1 MALIDFILNLA
12 GVLLWLSWRAT
23 HFDPLARSRP
33 ASLIGTLKPTEVN
46 TGRRWHFL
54 GALGVLLLM
63 RSWLYWQIGSAVDWT
78 PSIGLGAIA
87 ISFRSDYFSRMLLYS
102 VLSFG
107 TALTVLYSWM
117 LLLSAINASNSE
129 ALPVQRVVRLHLGR
143 LDRWHPFLKAVVPML
158 VVALAWI
165 PISLLLAKLN
175 VIPAPV
181 SNAHRFQQAIIIGC
195 GTYLTWK
202 YLLGAL
208 LAAHLVSSYV
218 YFGSH
223 GGWEFVA
230 TSGNNLLRLLEWVPL
245 RFGKVNFAPIVGI
258 AAVFL
263 ASEAA
268 ERGLTYVYRL
278 LPLAPP
284 G

>member
-12 GVLLWLSWRAT
+12 GLLLWLSWRSAR
-23 HFDPLARSRP
+23 FDPLAQSRP
-33 ASLIGTLKPTEVN
+33 ASLIGNLKPTESPTWRN
-46 TGRRWHFL
+46 WHFL
-54 GALGVLLLM
+54 AALAILLLM

-87 ISFRSDYFSRMLLYS
+87 VSFRSDFFSRMLLYS
-102 VLSFG
+102 LLSFG
-107 TALTVLYSWM
+107 AALTVLYSWM
-117 LLLSAINASNSE
+117 LLLSAINARNSE
-129 ALPVQRVVRLHLGR
+129 ALPVQRLVRLHLGR
-143 LDRWHPFLKAVVPML
+143 VDRWNPWFKVILPM
-158 VVALAWI
+158 VGVGLAWL
-165 PISLLLAKLN
+165 PLSLLLAKLN

-181 SNAHRFQQAIIIGC
+181 SNAHRFQQAVIIGC

-202 YLLGAL
+202 FLLGAL
-208 LAAHLVSSYV
+208 FAAHLVSSYV

-223 GGWEFVA
+223 SVWDFVA
-230 TSGNNLLRLLEWVPL
+230 ASGNNLLRHLEWAPL
-245 RFGKVNFAPIVGI
+245 RLGKVNFAPIVAI
-258 AAVFL
+258 AVVFF

-278 LPLAPP
+278 LPLAI